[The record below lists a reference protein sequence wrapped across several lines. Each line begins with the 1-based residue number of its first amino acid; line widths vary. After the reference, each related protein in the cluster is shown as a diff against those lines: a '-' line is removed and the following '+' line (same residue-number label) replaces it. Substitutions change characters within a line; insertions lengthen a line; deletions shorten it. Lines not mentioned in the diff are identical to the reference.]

1 MSYIF
6 EELCDRHREPVI
18 DIYNHYIE
26 NSFAAYPEQKI
37 PYEFFSMMLDKTQG
51 YPAYAIVNSSINKV
65 VGFCYLKMY
74 HPFVV
79 FKETAEIT
87 YFIEPLEVGKGIG
100 KLALKLLEEKAKE
113 KGIRQILASIS
124 SKNEQSQIFHLKNGF
139 KECGRFNNVGKKKGE
154 HFDIIWMQKTIE

>member
-6 EELCDRHREPVI
+6 EELSVKHKIAVI

-26 NSFAAYPEQKI
+26 NSFAAYPEQKV
-37 PYEFFSMMLDKTQG
+37 PYEFFDLMLNKIQG
-51 YPAYAIVNSSINKV
+51 YPAYSIINTSINKV

-74 HPFVV
+74 HPFTA

-100 KLALKLLEEKAKE
+100 KLALKLLEEKAQE
-113 KGIRQILASIS
+113 RGIRQILASIS
-124 SKNEQSQIFHLKNGF
+124 SKNEQSLIFHLKNGF
-139 KECGRFNNVGKKKGE
+139 KECGRFANVGKKNGN
-154 HFDIIWMQKTIE
+154 HFDIIWMQKTIS

>member
-1 MSYIF
+1 MSYTF
-6 EELCDRHREPVI
+6 ELLEEKHRIPII

-26 NSFAAYPEQKI
+26 NSFAAYPEQKVS
-37 PYEFFSMMLDKTQG
+37 YEFYGMMLEKTKD
-51 YPAYAIVNSSINKV
+51 YPAFAIVNDSISKV

-74 HPFVV
+74 HPFSA

-100 KLALKLLEEKAKE
+100 KLALNLLEEKAKE

-124 SKNEQSQIFHLKNGF
+124 SKNEQSLIFHLKNGF
-139 KECGRFNNVGKKKGE
+139 KECGRFTNVGKKKGE
-154 HFDIIWMQKTIE
+154 HFDIIWMQKMIE